1 MDTSKFISKTAYS
14 KEGSK
19 LGIIIRI
26 EGRETANVLSE
37 KPHAVVKVSR
47 FLVLPDII
55 EIPLDKVIKIEVS
68 RVFFKTT
75 KKEFEEL
82 QRIYR
87 LHRKRNLKAA
97 KEKTQ
102 VKEDFDKVATR
113 TMSRGKG
120 LW

>member
-1 MDTSKFISKTAYS
+1 MDASKLISKIAYS
-14 KEGSK
+14 KEGTK
-19 LGIIIRI
+19 LGEIIRI

-37 KPHAVVKVSR
+37 KPHAIIKVSR

-55 EIPLDKVIKIEVS
+55 EIALDRLLKIEGS
-68 RVFFKTT
+68 RIFFEITE
-75 KKEFEEL
+75 KEFKEL

-97 KEKTQ
+97 KEKTR
-102 VKEDFDKVATR
+102 VKEDFNKVATR